1 MAIDRPFPHEDAAT
15 FANMVTYTARVE
27 SLRPDLVEKDYFCTL
42 ILAKL
47 CAPDAA
53 LVFKGGTCLAKVH
66 LSFFRLSEDLDF
78 CIPVSQGGTRG
89 DKRKAVAA
97 YKDLVSTLPESVPGL
112 GIADSLSGRNVSTQY
127 VAAASYAS
135 VLGDRQGTI
144 KIDIALREGLLSPPV
159 VAPAYTLLLDAL
171 TGADPLPPVQVKCI
185 ELGEALA
192 EKARAAL
199 TRLRPA
205 IRDFFGLDHA
215 IRCGKLKPDDEH
227 FLALLRHKLAT
238 AGTGPKDTSP
248 GKREELARQVNAE
261 LQPVLRP
268 SDFEAFDLDRV
279 WATVAQIAEAAR

>member
-78 CIPVSQGGTRG
+78 CIPVSPGGTRG
-89 DKRKAVAA
+89 DRRKAVAA

-144 KIDIALREGLLSPPV
+144 KIDIALREGLLAPPV

-185 ELGEALA
+185 GCRSGIYNSINNL
-192 EKARAAL
+192 
-199 TRLRPA
+199 
-205 IRDFFGLDHA
+205 
-215 IRCGKLKPDDEH
+215 
-227 FLALLRHKLAT
+227 
-238 AGTGPKDTSP
+238 
-248 GKREELARQVNAE
+248 QVHYRWYVTHC
-261 LQPVLRP
+261 L
-268 SDFEAFDLDRV
+268 
-279 WATVAQIAEAAR
+279 